1 MSELKLMPLTAVTKV
16 FLDEPVREA
25 DARERFE
32 GFQNETISFQLAFC
46 GTLETAR
53 KCVYLEAASPLKEH
67 LRIRAVLSVPVH
79 LATLPD
85 ADDNYLRKTPGLYPD
100 LLREQKPGDK
110 MGSVRVQPGQWHAY
124 FIDVEP
130 NGECAPGEYPVELRL
145 RDANEEAVY
154 AATTVTVRILPG
166 MLPAQK
172 LLRTHWF
179 HTDCLANYYHTP
191 VFSEEYWRIVE
202 NFIRLAV
209 RRGCT
214 MLLTPLFTPPLD
226 TAKGGER
233 TTVQLVDVR
242 VENGAYSFGFERLE
256 RWVEICK
263 RCGVTYY
270 EMSHLFSQ
278 WGAVAAPKIIATV
291 DGEEKKL
298 FGWHTDARGAEYAG
312 FLRAFL
318 TALIKELHRLQIF
331 DRAYFHISDEPVLE
345 HLDNYRHAKSLVKP
359 YIEGRPI
366 IDALSDFAFYQTGA
380 VEKPI
385 VSINHMT
392 PFLKAEVSGLWTYYC
407 ISQYKDVT
415 NSFMA
420 MPAARTRI
428 LGAQLYR
435 YQIEGFLQWGYNFYN
450 TWLSIHPLNPFE
462 TTDAGGIFPA
472 GDPFQV
478 YPGENGEP
486 EDSLRFMMMHLAMQD
501 LRALQALEALRG
513 REHVLALLDECA
525 QGPLTL
531 TEYPR
536 GAEFFDRLREKVNAE
551 LVGNL

>member
-1 MSELKLMPLTAVTKV
+1 MGELKLLSLTPVTKV

-67 LRIRAVLSVPVH
+67 LRIRAVQSVPGASGDAAGCGRQ
-79 LATLPD
+79 LSAQRRACTPTCCAIRSRATGWVRSRSRASGT
-85 ADDNYLRKTPGLYPD
+85 ADQSTSARTRLRAG
-100 LLREQKPGDK
+100 R
-110 MGSVRVQPGQWHAY
+110 
-124 FIDVEP
+124 I
-130 NGECAPGEYPVELRL
+130 PVELRL
-145 RDANEEAVY
+145 RDASSAVY
-154 AATTVTVRILPG
+154 ATATGRFGLCRACC
-166 MLPAQK
+166 AQK
-172 LLRTHWF
+172 LIRTHWF
-179 HTDCLANYYHTP
+179 HCDCLANYYRVP
-191 VFSEEYWRIVE
+191 VFSEEHWRLLE
-202 NFIRLAV
+202 NFVRLAV
-209 RRGCT
+209 RRGVRCC
-214 MLLTPLFTPPLD
+214 LRRCSRRRSIP
-226 TAKGGER
+226 AKGGVR

-242 VENGAYSFGFERLE
+242 AENGAYSFGFERLE
-256 RWVEICK
+256 RWVEMCE
-263 RCGVTYY
+263 RCGVEYY
-270 EMSHLFSQ
+270 ELSHLFSQ
-278 WGAVAAPKIIATV
+278 WGAVAAPKIVATV

-298 FGWHTDARGAEYAG
+298 FGWHTDARGAEYAA
-312 FLRAFL
+312 FLKAFL
-318 TALIKELHRLQIF
+318 TALMKELHRLQIA

-345 HLDNYRHAKSLVKP
+345 QLEDYRHAKSLVTP

-366 IDALSDFAFYQTGA
+366 VDALSDFAFYQTGA

-385 VSINHMT
+385 VSINHMA
-392 PFLKAEVSGLWTYYC
+392 PFLEAEVPGLWTYYC
-407 ISQYKDVT
+407 IGQYKDVT
-415 NSFMA
+415 NSFIA

-478 YPGENGEP
+478 YPGEDGEP

-525 QGPLTL
+525 EGPLTL

-536 GAEFFDRLREKVNAE
+536 VAEFFDRLREKVNAE

>member
-1 MSELKLMPLTAVTKV
+1 MGELKLLSLTPVTKV

-67 LRIRAVLSVPVH
+67 LRIRAVQSVPVH

-100 LLREQKPGDK
+100 LLREQKPGDR
-110 MGSVRVQPGQWHAY
+110 MGSLRVQPGQWHAY

-130 NGECAPGEYPVELRL
+130 NGACAPGEYPVELRL

-154 AATTVTVRILPG
+154 ATATVTIRILPG

-172 LLRTHWF
+172 LIRTHWF
-179 HTDCLANYYHTP
+179 HCDCLANYYHVP
-191 VFSEEYWRIVE
+191 VFSEEHWRLLE

-242 VENGAYSFGFERLE
+242 AENGAYSFGFERLE
-256 RWVEICK
+256 RWVEMCE

-270 EMSHLFSQ
+270 ELSHLFSQ
-278 WGAVAAPKIIATV
+278 WGAVAAPKIVATV

-298 FGWHTDARGAEYAG
+298 FGWHTDARGAEYAA
-312 FLRAFL
+312 FLKAFL
-318 TALIKELHRLQIF
+318 TALMKGSYTACKSPTAR
-331 DRAYFHISDEPVLE
+331 ISIS
-345 HLDNYRHAKSLVKP
+345 RTSRCWSSWKIIATQSRSL
-359 YIEGRPI
+359 RPI
-366 IDALSDFAFYQTGA
+366 SRAGRSSTRC
-380 VEKPI
+380 PI
-385 VSINHMT
+385 SRSIR
-392 PFLKAEVSGLWTYYC
+392 PARWKSR
-407 ISQYKDVT
+407 
-415 NSFMA
+415 SF
-420 MPAARTRI
+420 RSTIWR
-428 LGAQLYR
+428 R
-435 YQIEGFLQWGYNFYN
+435 
-450 TWLSIHPLNPFE
+450 SSRRR
-462 TTDAGGIFPA
+462 FPA
-472 GDPFQV
+472 C
-478 YPGENGEP
+478 
-486 EDSLRFMMMHLAMQD
+486 
-501 LRALQALEALRG
+501 G
-513 REHVLALLDECA
+513 RITASA
-525 QGPLTL
+525 ST
-531 TEYPR
+531 R
-536 GAEFFDRLREKVNAE
+536 M
-551 LVGNL
+551 

>member
-1 MSELKLMPLTAVTKV
+1 MGELKLLSLTPVTKV

-67 LRIRAVLSVPVH
+67 LRIRAVQSVPVH

-100 LLREQKPGDK
+100 LLRDQKPGDR
-110 MGSVRVQPGQWHAY
+110 MGSLRVQPGQWHAY

-130 NGECAPGEYPVELRL
+130 NGACAPGEYPVELRL

-154 AATTVTVRILPG
+154 ATATVTIRILPG

-172 LLRTHWF
+172 LIRTHWF
-179 HTDCLANYYHTP
+179 HCDCLANYYRVP
-191 VFSEEYWRIVE
+191 VFSEEHWRLLE
-202 NFIRLAV
+202 NFVRLAA

-242 VENGAYSFGFERLE
+242 AENGAYSFGFERLE
-256 RWVEICK
+256 RWVEMCE

-270 EMSHLFSQ
+270 ELSHLFSQ
-278 WGAVAAPKIIATV
+278 WGAVAAPKIVATV

-298 FGWHTDARGAEYAG
+298 FGWHTDARGAEYAA
-312 FLRAFL
+312 FLKAFL
-318 TALIKELHRLQIF
+318 TALMKELHRLQIA

-345 HLDNYRHAKSLVKP
+345 QMEDYRHAKSLDTP

-366 IDALSDFAFYQTGA
+366 VDALSDFAFYQTGA

-385 VSINHMT
+385 VSINHMA
-392 PFLKAEVSGLWTYYC
+392 PFLEAEVPGLWTYYC
-407 ISQYKDVT
+407 IGQYKDVVNT
-415 NSFMA
+415 FIA
-420 MPAARTRI
+420 MPGQRTRM
-428 LGAQLYR
+428 LGMLLYKFD
-435 YQIEGFLQWGYNFYN
+435 IEGFLHWGFNFYN
-450 TWLSIHPLNPFE
+450 SQGSTRPINPWFD
-462 TTDAGGIFPA
+462 TDCDGFAQA
-472 GDPFQV
+472 GDGFQV
-478 YPGENGEP
+478 YPGRGGQP
-486 EDSLRFMMMHLAMQD
+486 VDSIRLMLVQQALQDQRAMQ
-501 LRALQALEALRG
+501 LLESLSD
-513 REHVLALLDECA
+513 RETVLKLIDE
-525 QGPLTL
+525 GVEPITFSK
-531 TEYPR
+531 YPHDDAYVL
-536 GAEFFDRLREKVNAE
+536 GLREKINRE
-551 LVGNL
+551 IEKRL

>member
-1 MSELKLMPLTAVTKV
+1 MDELKLLPLTAVTKV

-25 DARERFE
+25 DARTRFE

-46 GTLETAR
+46 GTQETER
-53 KCVYLEAASPLKEH
+53 KCVHLEADSPLKEH
-67 LRIRAVLSVPVH
+67 LRIRAVLSVPVR
-79 LATLPD
+79 LATLSD

-100 LLREQKPGDK
+100 LLRDQQPGDG
-110 MGSVRVQPGQWHAY
+110 MGSQVVQQDQWHAY

-130 NGECAPGEYPVELRL
+130 NGACAPGEYPVELRL
-145 RDANEEAVY
+145 KDANEEKVY
-154 AATTVTVRILPG
+154 ATAKVTVRILPG
-166 MLPAQK
+166 MLPEQT
-172 LLRTHWF
+172 LIRTHWF
-179 HTDCLANYYHTP
+179 HADCLANYYRVP
-191 VFSEEYWRIVE
+191 VFSEEHWRILE
-202 NFIRLAV
+202 NFIRAAV

-226 TAKGGER
+226 TAMGGER

-263 RCGVTYY
+263 RCGVKYY

-278 WGAVAAPKIIATV
+278 WGAVATPKVIAMV

-312 FLRAFL
+312 FLKAFL
-318 TALIKELHRLQIF
+318 PALMAQLHRLQIAE
-331 DRAYFHISDEPVLE
+331 RAFFHISDEPSLE
-345 HLDNYRHAKSLVKP
+345 HLENYRHAKSLVEP

-366 IDALSDFAFYQTGA
+366 IDALSDFTFYQTGA
-380 VEKPI
+380 VKKPI
-385 VSINHMT
+385 VAINHLA
-392 PFLKAEVSGLWTYYC
+392 PFLEANIPGLWTYYC
-407 ISQYKDVT
+407 IGQYKDVT
-415 NSFMA
+415 NSFVA

-428 LGAQLYR
+428 LGVQLYR

-462 TTDAGGIFPA
+462 STDAGGIFPA

-478 YPGENGEP
+478 YPGANGEA
-486 EDSLRFMMMHLAMQD
+486 EASLRFMMMNLAMQD

-513 REHVLALLDECA
+513 REHVLALLNECA
-525 QGPLTL
+525 EGPLTL
-531 TEYPR
+531 TEYPH

-551 LVGNL
+551 MAGNL

>member
-1 MSELKLMPLTAVTKV
+1 M
-16 FLDEPVREA
+16 
-25 DARERFE
+25 
-32 GFQNETISFQLAFC
+32 
-46 GTLETAR
+46 
-53 KCVYLEAASPLKEH
+53 
-67 LRIRAVLSVPVH
+67 
-79 LATLPD
+79 
-85 ADDNYLRKTPGLYPD
+85 
-100 LLREQKPGDK
+100 
-110 MGSVRVQPGQWHAY
+110 
-124 FIDVEP
+124 
-130 NGECAPGEYPVELRL
+130 
-145 RDANEEAVY
+145 
-154 AATTVTVRILPG
+154 
-166 MLPAQK
+166 
-172 LLRTHWF
+172 
-179 HTDCLANYYHTP
+179 P
-191 VFSEEYWRIVE
+191 VFSEEHWRILE
-202 NFIRLAV
+202 NFVRLAV

-242 VENGAYSFGFERLE
+242 VENGAYAFGFERLE
-256 RWVEICK
+256 RWVEMCE
-263 RCGVTYY
+263 RCGVEYY
-270 EMSHLFSQ
+270 ELSHLFSQ
-278 WGAVAAPKIIATV
+278 WGAVAAPKIVATV

-298 FGWHTDARGAEYAG
+298 FGWHTDARGAEYAA
-312 FLRAFL
+312 FLKAFL
-318 TALIKELHRLQIF
+318 TALMKELHRLQIA

-345 HLDNYRHAKSLVKP
+345 QLEDYRHAKSLVTP

-366 IDALSDFAFYQTGA
+366 VDALSDFAFYQTGA

-385 VSINHMT
+385 VSINHMA
-392 PFLKAEVSGLWTYYC
+392 PFLEAEVPGLWTYYC
-407 ISQYKDVT
+407 IGQYKDVT
-415 NSFMA
+415 NSFIA

-478 YPGENGEP
+478 YPGEDGEP

-525 QGPLTL
+525 EGPLTL

-536 GAEFFDRLREKVNAE
+536 VAEFFDRLREKVNAE

>member
-1 MSELKLMPLTAVTKV
+1 MGELKLLPLTPVTKV

-67 LRIRAVLSVPVH
+67 LRIRAVQSVPVH

-100 LLREQKPGDK
+100 LLRDQKPGDR
-110 MGSVRVQPGQWHAY
+110 MGSMRVQPGQWH
-124 FIDVEP
+124 VEP
-130 NGECAPGEYPVELRL
+130 DGACAPGEYPVELRL

-154 AATTVTVRILPG
+154 ATAAVTVRILPG

-172 LLRTHWF
+172 LIRTHWF
-179 HTDCLANYYHTP
+179 HCDCLANYYHVP
-191 VFSEEYWRIVE
+191 VFSEEHWRLLE

-242 VENGAYSFGFERLE
+242 AENGAYSFGFERLE
-256 RWVEICK
+256 RWVEMCE

-270 EMSHLFSQ
+270 ELSHLFSQ
-278 WGAVAAPKIIATV
+278 WGAVAAPKIVATV

-298 FGWHTDARGAEYAG
+298 FGWHTDARGAEYAA
-312 FLRAFL
+312 FLKAFL
-318 TALIKELHRLQIF
+318 TALMKELHRLQIA

-345 HLDNYRHAKSLVKP
+345 QLEDYRHAKSLVTP

-366 IDALSDFAFYQTGA
+366 VDALSDFAFYQTGA

-385 VSINHMT
+385 VSINHMA
-392 PFLKAEVSGLWTYYC
+392 PFLEAEVPGLWTYYC
-407 ISQYKDVT
+407 IGQYKDVT
-415 NSFMA
+415 NSFIA

-478 YPGENGEP
+478 YPGEDGEP

-525 QGPLTL
+525 EGPLTL

-536 GAEFFDRLREKVNAE
+536 VAEFFDRLREKVNAE

>member
-1 MSELKLMPLTAVTKV
+1 MGELKLLPLTPVTKV

-67 LRIRAVLSVPVH
+67 LRIRAVQSVPVH

-110 MGSVRVQPGQWHAY
+110 MGSMRVQPGQWHAY

-130 NGECAPGEYPVELRL
+130 DGACAPGEYPVELRL

-154 AATTVTVRILPG
+154 ATAAVTIRILPG

-172 LLRTHWF
+172 LIRTHWF
-179 HTDCLANYYHTP
+179 HCDCLAHYYHVP
-191 VFSEEYWRIVE
+191 VFSEEHWRLLE

-242 VENGAYSFGFERLE
+242 AENGAYSFGFERLE
-256 RWVEICK
+256 RWVEMCE

-270 EMSHLFSQ
+270 ELSHLFSQ
-278 WGAVAAPKIIATV
+278 WGAVAAPKIVATV

-298 FGWHTDARGAEYAG
+298 FGWHTDARGAEYAA
-312 FLRAFL
+312 FLKAFL
-318 TALIKELHRLQIF
+318 TALMKELHRLQIA

-345 HLDNYRHAKSLVKP
+345 QLEDYRHAKSLVTP

-366 IDALSDFAFYQTGA
+366 VDALSDFAFYQTGA

-385 VSINHMT
+385 VSINHMA
-392 PFLKAEVSGLWTYYC
+392 PFLEAEVPGLWTYYC
-407 ISQYKDVT
+407 IGQYKDVT
-415 NSFMA
+415 NSFIA

-478 YPGENGEP
+478 YPGEDGEP

-525 QGPLTL
+525 EGPLTL

-536 GAEFFDRLREKVNAE
+536 VAEFFDRLREKVNAE